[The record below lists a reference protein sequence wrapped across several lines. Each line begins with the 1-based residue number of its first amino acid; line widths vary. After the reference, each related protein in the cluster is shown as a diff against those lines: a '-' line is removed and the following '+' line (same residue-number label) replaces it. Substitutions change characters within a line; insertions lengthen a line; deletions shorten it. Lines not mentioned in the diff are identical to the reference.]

1 MTDKYYQVKTFS
13 APVPG
18 NVLCALIC
26 DRCFHVR
33 EEFVDC
39 KEDGQIS
46 VCSEASLPAARR
58 GGALFRVTATLWV
71 KVCLYKL
78 QQTVEGVLIIII
90 DMVINHRE
98 GVKMCEDISMFWSSV
113 FYAMHVTHTTNIQ
126 EYVTRANKISEPLN
140 IFPNI

>member
-18 NVLCALIC
+18 AVLCELIC
-26 DRCFHVR
+26 EGCFHVR
-33 EEFVDC
+33 RKSVDC

-46 VCSEASLPAARR
+46 VCSEASPPAARR
-58 GGALFRVTATLWV
+58 GGALFRVTATLLV

-98 GVKMCEDISMFWSSV
+98 GSKCVKIYQFFGLQCFMPCM
-113 FYAMHVTHTTNIQ
+113 
-126 EYVTRANKISEPLN
+126 
-140 IFPNI
+140 

>member
-1 MTDKYYQVKTFS
+1 MLTDKYYEVKTFS

-18 NVLCALIC
+18 AVLCELIC
-26 DRCFHVR
+26 EGCFHVR
-33 EEFVDC
+33 GKSVDC

-58 GGALFRVTATLWV
+58 GGALFRVTATLLE

-98 GVKMCEDISMFWSSV
+98 GVKMCEDILMFLS
-113 FYAMHVTHTTNIQ
+113 
-126 EYVTRANKISEPLN
+126 
-140 IFPNI
+140 